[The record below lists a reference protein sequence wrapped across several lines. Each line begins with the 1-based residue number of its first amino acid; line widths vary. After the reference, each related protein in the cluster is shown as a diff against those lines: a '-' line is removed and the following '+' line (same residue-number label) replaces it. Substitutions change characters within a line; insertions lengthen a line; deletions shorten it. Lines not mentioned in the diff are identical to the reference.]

1 MSTEPLTNHKGG
13 SNHTTIK
20 GNNTK
25 GKDEK
30 VPFEESINVI
40 YCLLSVNST
49 TLYTYDNPSVSHGHK
64 NHTNYVELVTQKLG
78 EINEVQESR
87 MDHLN
92 IPQALSINGKNVQV
106 VLYFKKYLAENG
118 DLITIII
125 LCGAKLLSSF
135 VHNLLEKLGNEY
147 LNEYYNV
154 NGQYEFKLRMKE
166 IICQEE
172 AQLVTL
178 VQNYGSVEDEMSQ
191 VREIMNENIDR
202 ILERGENLDTLINK
216 TSTLNTR
223 SNSFRRRTTNV
234 KRQMMWSNI
243 KFVVIVTVILI
254 IVGYILLGLECGLPF
269 YSKCIHPH
277 KPNQPGA

>member
-1 MSTEPLTNHKGG
+1 M
-13 SNHTTIK
+13 
-20 GNNTK
+20 
-25 GKDEK
+25 
-30 VPFEESINVI
+30 
-40 YCLLSVNST
+40 
-49 TLYTYDNPSVSHGHK
+49 
-64 NHTNYVELVTQKLG
+64 ELVTQKLG

-147 LNEYYNV
+147 VNEYYNV